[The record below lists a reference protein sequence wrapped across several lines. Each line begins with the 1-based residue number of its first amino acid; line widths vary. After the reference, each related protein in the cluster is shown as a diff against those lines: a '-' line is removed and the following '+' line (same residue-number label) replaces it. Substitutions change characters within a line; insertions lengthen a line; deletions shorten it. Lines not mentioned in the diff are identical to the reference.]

1 MSTFHRR
8 AGQIQG
14 RRFWQD
20 HIEGLAKSGSS
31 RSAYCRRHQLS
42 YHALTYWLRKQSQ
55 PVAEAALSLVEV
67 PLHLPVPVLPSSAP
81 IRLRLGGEYLIELE
95 ADFDESTL
103 GKLLGILEHR
113 R

>member
-1 MSTFHRR
+1 MNTFHRR
-8 AGQIQG
+8 TGQIQG

-67 PLHLPVPVLPSSAP
+67 PLHLAGPCSSLKRADP
-81 IRLRLGGEYLIELE
+81 TSPRRRVSDRTRSRL
-95 ADFDESTL
+95 
-103 GKLLGILEHR
+103 
-113 R
+113 

>member
-1 MSTFHRR
+1 MNAFHRR
-8 AGQIQG
+8 TGQIQG

-55 PVAEAALSLVEV
+55 PVAESTLSLVEV
-67 PLHLPVPVLPSSAP
+67 PLHLPVPILPSSAP
-81 IRLRLGGEYLIELE
+81 IRLRVGGEYLIELE
-95 ADFDESTL
+95 ADFDEATL
-103 GKLLGILEHR
+103 DKLIGILEHR